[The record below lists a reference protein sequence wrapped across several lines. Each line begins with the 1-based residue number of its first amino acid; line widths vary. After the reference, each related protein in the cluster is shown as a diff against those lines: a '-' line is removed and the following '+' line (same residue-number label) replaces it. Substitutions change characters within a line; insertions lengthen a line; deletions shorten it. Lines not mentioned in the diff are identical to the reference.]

1 MLSTESELQAL
12 KEERRRSAAKVRSL
26 LVQLEAAEK
35 EFNAITEKMK
45 TFRVTE
51 SGAGDP
57 QSAPPVIHGA
67 FCGSATPRA

>member
-35 EFNAITEKMK
+35 EFNAITIRLRSISEAECS
-45 TFRVTE
+45 TTLRNE
-51 SGAGDP
+51 SG
-57 QSAPPVIHGA
+57 QM
-67 FCGSATPRA
+67 R